1 MDTQSKREVTLDQM
15 TQSMLTGMKIIYKPM
30 IDNDDMYNLDVE
42 LSSEISKLEFGKANL
57 EKKLDQVTLEKKAI
71 QRQTGSEHI
80 NPATASMQGLEV
92 LMSQLAGKDKMISNY
107 QYSID
112 LKTVMIDAK
121 KQFYFDVIGKAYVKF
136 VSKNKTTKT
145 FKTMS
150 KPTEAQLWLH
160 ENNHKLDPVIYDNV
174 LI

>member
-80 NPATASMQGLEV
+80 
-92 LMSQLAGKDKMISNY
+92 
-107 QYSID
+107 
-112 LKTVMIDAK
+112 KTVMIEAK

-160 ENNHKLDPVIYDNV
+160 ENNHKLDPVI
-174 LI
+174 